1 MNKISGKDLNVI
13 VCNFCSVK
21 VLMDTDALIKL
32 AKSSLKELIVSNISV
47 AIPASVSNE
56 SVREGKAK
64 GYSDALL
71 IEKNIRDGKIN
82 VVKAKKKEAKMLKGL
97 QLHSGE
103 ADCLH
108 IFAQGSYDTV
118 VSDDRKFLD
127 IIDTIGIPFLT
138 PSALVVYL
146 YKSGKIS
153 ISAANECLEKLRA
166 MISREEYHSAKDGL
180 R

>member
-1 MNKISGKDLNVI
+1 
-13 VCNFCSVK
+13 
-21 VLMDTDALIKL
+21 MDTDALIKL
-32 AKSSLKELIVSNISV
+32 VKSSLKELIVSNISV
-47 AIPASVSNE
+47 AIPVSVSNE

-82 VVKAKKKEAKMLKGL
+82 VVKAKKKEAKMIKGL

-103 ADCLH
+103 ADCLY

>member
-1 MNKISGKDLNVI
+1 M
-13 VCNFCSVK
+13 K
-21 VLMDTDALIKL
+21 VLMDTDAVIKL
-32 AKSSLKELIVSNISV
+32 TKSSLKELIVSNISV

-64 GYSDALL
+64 GYPDALL
-71 IEKNIRDGKIN
+71 LEKNIRGRKIN
-82 VVKAKKKEAKMLKGL
+82 VVKAKKKEAKMMMMIKGL

-103 ADCLH
+103 ADCLY

-153 ISAANECLEKLRA
+153 ISTANGCLEKLRA

>member
-1 MNKISGKDLNVI
+1 
-13 VCNFCSVK
+13 
-21 VLMDTDALIKL
+21 MDTDALIKL

-71 IEKNIRDGKIN
+71 IGKNIRDGKIN
-82 VVKAKKKEAKMLKGL
+82 VVKAKKKEAKMMMIKGL

-103 ADCLH
+103 ADCLY